1 MVYIQVTS
9 FKCDKYSYIFVS
21 YIFKSFLECVPYAFE
36 ITGRLS
42 LSRRYPH
49 VSNEK
54 FTAEN
59 AQLMMQLENL
69 ILPSME

>member
-1 MVYIQVTS
+1 MTNILT
-9 FKCDKYSYIFVS
+9 FLLATFLNL
-21 YIFKSFLECVPYAFE
+21 FLECVPYAFE

-42 LSRRYPH
+42 PSRRYPH

-59 AQLMMQLENL
+59 AELMMQLENL